1 MKYKNIPSVLH
12 NFVRSFCSLMNSD
25 GQCFRYIYEYMND
38 FDEVRI
44 DFNSGSVEP
53 YILAVS
59 KSVDDRKLFVWEKLC
74 NSQNVDP
81 ARVNLPL
88 MVYRHGLVSARMTDD
103 RGKEYLVEKRMV
115 SA

>member
-1 MKYKNIPSVLH
+1 MKYKNIQSVMH

-25 GQCFRYIYEYMND
+25 DQCKRYIFEYMND

-53 YILAVS
+53 YILEVS
-59 KSVDDRKLFVWEKLC
+59 ECVDDKKRFVWQKLC

-81 ARVNLPL
+81 ARVSLPL
-88 MVYRHGLVSARMTDD
+88 MVYRHGLVSAKMTDD
-103 RGKEYLVEKRMV
+103 RGKEYIVEKRMV

>member
-1 MKYKNIPSVLH
+1 MKYKNIPSVMH
-12 NFVRSFCSLMNSD
+12 NFVDSFCSGTNSD
-25 GQCFRYIYEYMND
+25 ARRYIYQYMHD

-44 DFNSGSVEP
+44 DFNSSSVDP
-53 YILAVS
+53 YIPEVS
-59 KSVDDRKLFVWEKLC
+59 KSAESAKRFIWNKLC

-88 MVYRHGLVSARMTDD
+88 MVYRHGLVSAKMTDD